1 MEESEVD
8 LRSSELLWDD
18 EGLTA
23 AVNITMNPLL
33 RFRPDSNLSDS
44 NLSDSNRSN
53 GSISSRESFE
63 EEISEASLY
72 WSESE
77 DENETDREIKNSL
90 EWDSSYQ
97 EEFGEVFDHVGANEE
112 DCFGTDQRAVDE
124 VKGNNQ
130 LIVPANCDSLDCNES
145 TL

>member
-1 MEESEVD
+1 
-8 LRSSELLWDD
+8 
-18 EGLTA
+18 
-23 AVNITMNPLL
+23 MNPLL

-44 NLSDSNRSN
+44 NLSNESV
-53 GSISSRESFE
+53 SSRGSFE

-77 DENETDREIKNSL
+77 EENESDREIKNSL

-97 EEFGEVFDHVGANEE
+97 EEFGEVFDDVGTKEE
-112 DCFGTDQRAVDE
+112 DCFGTDRGEADE
-124 VKGNNQ
+124 IKGNSQ
-130 LIVPANCDSLDCNES
+130 LIVAASCDDIECNES

>member
-1 MEESEVD
+1 
-8 LRSSELLWDD
+8 
-18 EGLTA
+18 
-23 AVNITMNPLL
+23 MNPLL
-33 RFRPDSNLSDS
+33 RFRPDSNVSDSNLSDSNLSDS

-53 GSISSRESFE
+53 GSVSSRESFE

-77 DENETDREIKNSL
+77 DENESDREIKNSL

-97 EEFGEVFDHVGANEE
+97 EEFGEVFDHVGTKEE
-112 DCFGTDQRAVDE
+112 DCYVTDRRAVDE
-124 VKGNNQ
+124 VKGYNQ
-130 LIVPANCDSLDCNES
+130 LIAPANCDRLDCNES